1 MPRVYDAHIYIII
14 SLLDKSIGCI
24 MYTRY
29 IVYTGREGCMTLIHC
44 DIVCVCLCSVPPI
57 CIDLVRVCE
66 VCMGTAAAVGRDIR
80 TPDG

>member
-1 MPRVYDAHIYIII
+1 
-14 SLLDKSIGCI
+14 
-24 MYTRY
+24 
-29 IVYTGREGCMTLIHC
+29 MTLIHC
-44 DIVCVCLCSVPPI
+44 DIVCVCSVPPI